1 MTAYHHEVALGV
13 KHAGAY
19 GLVPVVEADHVKANS
34 LRYCQEKWQHPNRHD
49 LNDCQQRDAHSLN
62 SAPGR
67 HSPVPVK
74 ERHDTQSRRITWTGM
89 LNYYGQGKWF
99 TTASIIM
106 TRNSWIQIKKNKKWR
121 NRKIETGLQC
131 FNYPQSRLSWSQ
143 HFLCLSWLTKRTTF
157 SLCIAAHLTTTTTNC
172 SVSKE
177 YQNVKI

>member
-1 MTAYHHEVALGV
+1 MTAYLHEVVLGV

-34 LRYCQEKWQHPNRHD
+34 LRYCQEKWQHPNRHN
-49 LNDCQQRDAHSLN
+49 LKDCQQRDAHSLN
-62 SAPGR
+62 SAPGC
-67 HSPVPVK
+67 HSPEPVK
-74 ERHDTQSRRITWTGM
+74 ERHSVQAYNMNWYVKLLWSGQVIYHSEHDYDKQFLRR
-89 LNYYGQGKWF
+89 NY
-99 TTASIIM
+99 
-106 TRNSWIQIKKNKKWR
+106 KNWKNW
-121 NRKIETGLQC
+121 KIVTGLQC